1 MTLTRLAISCGGT
14 GGHFNPGLSIARELK
29 ARGGTPVLILGGKHV
44 EKQAETAAKYGIE
57 SVKIEAVP
65 LTKNPFRLP
74 LFFKRL
80 FTGAVQT
87 KAAYRNYGCQALL
100 CMGSFASFPPA
111 LCARINHFPLFLH
124 DGNAKIGR
132 ANRMLS
138 RWAKALALSFPVKD
152 VSRCKCPT
160 ILTGMPLRQEI
171 VNGVLS
177 KADAVAEINRRWDA
191 GFSAEKPLLL
201 VFGGSLGAR
210 TINTKVQI
218 PPDLPGAAE
227 LQVIRL
233 VGPGNLEKIRPL
245 YAGSPARE
253 LILEACQD
261 MNILYSAADLVICRS
276 GGSTVSELAVYGKY
290 AVLIPFPF
298 AADGHQDDNA
308 RWLAAAGGAAI
319 IADSDCSEARF
330 ASVFASWLADR
341 DGYSA
346 NGRASRTL
354 ARPAAS
360 AEVLDMIDN
369 ILSVSQT
376 MPK

>member
-29 ARGGTPVLILGGKHV
+29 ARGGAPVLILGGKHV
-44 EKQAETAAKYGIE
+44 EKQAATAAEYGIE

-74 LFFKRL
+74 MFFKRL
-80 FTGAVQT
+80 FTGAAQT
-87 KAAYRNYGCQALL
+87 KAAYRKYGCQALL

-111 LCARINHFPLFLH
+111 LSARMNRFPLFLH

-152 VSRCKCPT
+152 VSACKCPT

-171 VNGVLS
+171 VDGVMS
-177 KADAVAEINRRWDA
+177 KADAVAEINRRWNA
-191 GFSAEKPLLL
+191 GFSADRPLLL

-210 TINTKVQI
+210 TINTKVRI
-218 PPDLPGAAE
+218 PADLPGAAD

-233 VGPGNLEKIRPL
+233 AGPGNLEKIKPL
-245 YAGSPARE
+245 YADSPAKE

-290 AVLIPFPF
+290 AILVPFPF

-308 RWLAAAGGAAI
+308 RWLASAGGADI
-319 IADSDCSEARF
+319 IADSDCSEAGF
-330 ASVFASWLADR
+330 ASALRAWLADR
-341 DGYSA
+341 SGFEA
-346 NGRASRTL
+346 RGRALQTL
-354 ARPAAS
+354 ARPHAA
-360 AEVLDMIDN
+360 ANVLDMIGN
-369 ILSVSQT
+369 ILPVSQT
-376 MPK
+376 SPK

>member
-1 MTLTRLAISCGGT
+1 
-14 GGHFNPGLSIARELK
+14 
-29 ARGGTPVLILGGKHV
+29 
-44 EKQAETAAKYGIE
+44 
-57 SVKIEAVP
+57 
-65 LTKNPFRLP
+65 
-74 LFFKRL
+74 
-80 FTGAVQT
+80 
-87 KAAYRNYGCQALL
+87 
-100 CMGSFASFPPA
+100 
-111 LCARINHFPLFLH
+111 
-124 DGNAKIGR
+124 
-132 ANRMLS
+132 
-138 RWAKALALSFPVKD
+138 
-152 VSRCKCPT
+152 
-160 ILTGMPLRQEI
+160 MPDDSDRYA
-171 VNGVLS
+171 
-177 KADAVAEINRRWDA
+177 KADAVAEINRRWNA

-308 RWLAAAGGAAI
+308 RWLAAAGGATI

-330 ASVFASWLADR
+330 ASVLASWLADR

-376 MPK
+376 APK